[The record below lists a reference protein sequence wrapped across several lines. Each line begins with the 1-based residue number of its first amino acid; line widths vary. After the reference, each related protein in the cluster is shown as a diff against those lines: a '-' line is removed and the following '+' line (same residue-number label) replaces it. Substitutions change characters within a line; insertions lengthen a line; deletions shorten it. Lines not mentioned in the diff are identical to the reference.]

1 MATLPS
7 SRSNSMTRVRPS
19 RLTEM
24 EGESGGT
31 GGDDDWMTALLPDRW
46 RHVVGITLV
55 ALSAF
60 VFSVMS
66 LLVKVVGSSLSSF
79 NLVFIRAMVQLVLAI
94 FYLWYHAIS
103 PYKAEWPLKRKIV
116 LVMRGVFGISGV
128 SAIYFAMQ
136 YLPLGDSQALFFSS
150 AVFAGV
156 AARIVLGERFTA
168 LDLAISLVAMVG
180 VVCVAQPVAIFGSS
194 SGAASDASVT
204 SGQRWLA
211 IGLALFGAWCS
222 AGSYVCIRIVGK
234 SANYQILT
242 FYMAVVGVI
251 VPPLIALGQGELRAP
266 HGASEWL
273 GSIGIGICGFTGQ
286 SLINLGVQSTAA
298 GTASVIRLL
307 DVVFAFIWQIII
319 LHDRP
324 LPWSIVGA
332 IIIMCSI
339 TAKTWIKLRQSPP
352 GPLPDVPA
360 TYIRLVENLSST
372 SDFSDD
378 IELALLRAS
387 LSPSAANDMQL
398 PSSEE

>member
-1 MATLPS
+1 MGRPPERVLLPEGFEVEPSRDVNVSQGERESEVDCGDNEDSVSGGTLWSCTRSGSSDGDGKAMATLPS

-180 VVCVAQPVAIFGSS
+180 VVCVAQPVAIS
-194 SGAASDASVT
+194 
-204 SGQRWLA
+204 
-211 IGLALFGAWCS
+211 
-222 AGSYVCIRIVGK
+222 
-234 SANYQILT
+234 
-242 FYMAVVGVI
+242 
-251 VPPLIALGQGELRAP
+251 
-266 HGASEWL
+266 
-273 GSIGIGICGFTGQ
+273 
-286 SLINLGVQSTAA
+286 
-298 GTASVIRLL
+298 
-307 DVVFAFIWQIII
+307 
-319 LHDRP
+319 
-324 LPWSIVGA
+324 
-332 IIIMCSI
+332 
-339 TAKTWIKLRQSPP
+339 
-352 GPLPDVPA
+352 
-360 TYIRLVENLSST
+360 
-372 SDFSDD
+372 
-378 IELALLRAS
+378 
-387 LSPSAANDMQL
+387 
-398 PSSEE
+398 